1 MEILIICMLTTL
13 VDFFLSKKV
22 DVDVYKAFADYGY
35 VFNKSRLI
43 DIFEEEM
50 RDENIFDRL
59 LYILTPYIPFYNLYD
74 TICDWIKYTEYTE
87 EFLDIFNRAF
97 IIEKMTNSEL
107 EKYNKNKTG
116 KCAMKIEKE
125 MHKRRGD
132 SFPVIYDDGSSIWY
146 TEDDTAEEYLSSIK
160 IVEAR
165 GKYEQLSD
173 DELRKMVYDA
183 QIAMVSA
190 TFESDDYIFDLPED
204 RFYEEHID
212 LSVDD
217 LDKKNN
223 VKKRIKKK

>member
-1 MEILIICMLTTL
+1 MCMLTTL

>member
-1 MEILIICMLTTL
+1 MCMLTTL

-87 EFLDIFNRAF
+87 EFLDIFHRAF

-132 SFPVIYDDGSSIWY
+132 SFPIIYDDGSSIWY

-173 DELRKMVYDA
+173 DELRKMVNDA

-190 TFESDDYIFDLPED
+190 TFDTDDYIFDLPED
-204 RFYEEHID
+204 RIYEEHID

>member
-1 MEILIICMLTTL
+1 MLTTL

>member
-1 MEILIICMLTTL
+1 MCMLTTL

-132 SFPVIYDDGSSIWY
+132 SFPIIYDDGSSIWY

-173 DELRKMVYDA
+173 DELRKMVNDA

-190 TFESDDYIFDLPED
+190 TFDTDDYIFDLPED
-204 RFYEEHID
+204 RIYEEHID

>member
-1 MEILIICMLTTL
+1 MEILIIFMLTTL

>member
-1 MEILIICMLTTL
+1 MCMLTTL

-132 SFPVIYDDGSSIWY
+132 SFPIIYDDGSSIWY

-190 TFESDDYIFDLPED
+190 TFDTDDYIFDLPED
-204 RFYEEHID
+204 RIYEEHID